1 MSSPSFSYQAD
12 TLKQIADDIL
22 CSAKK
27 GGASSCET
35 DISEGFG
42 QNVTV
47 RKSEVETIEYNRD
60 KGLSVTVYIGQKRGH
75 ASTSDFS
82 KQAVNDAVAAA
93 LSIAK
98 HTAEDDCAGLADTNL
113 LAQKFPDLDLYHPW
127 NLSIDEA
134 IQLGQT
140 CEEMPSELISV

>member
-1 MSSPSFSYQAD
+1 M
-12 TLKQIADDIL
+12 
-22 CSAKK
+22 
-27 GGASSCET
+27 
-35 DISEGFG
+35 
-42 QNVTV
+42 
-47 RKSEVETIEYNRD
+47 ETIEYNRD

-134 IQLGQT
+134 IQLAQT
-140 CEEMPSELISV
+140 CEDNAF